1 MPGTLV
7 PDQMYDHECNVLKGW
22 WHPHALDKSADLAAN
37 EVILAGS
44 VSYLDSNGNFRL
56 GLPDNVMPMFAW
68 PSSGDFDVSAD
79 VGNIQ
84 KQVMMGLPVIGPYEL
99 QTTEFDAGFT
109 YHVNDH
115 LTAWDAQ
122 LSGYIPGPVGVT
134 NRGKVRPGNPFH
146 QTIVGVISTGAA
158 VNDHGKNWISLWT
171 YYLPVDLGGS

>member
-22 WHPHALDKSADLAAN
+22 WHPHALDKSADLGDG

-44 VSYLDSNGNFRL
+44 VCYLDSNGLFRL
-56 GLPDNVMPMFAW
+56 GLPDNCMPMFAW

-84 KQVMMGLPVIGPYEL
+84 KQVMMGLPATGPYEL
-99 QTTEFDAGFT
+99 QTTEFDAGYT
-109 YHVNDH
+109 YAINDH
-115 LTAWDAQ
+115 LTAWDNQ
-122 LSGYIPGPVGVT
+122 LAGYT
-134 NRGKVRPGNPFH
+134 ADKKGKIRPGFPYH
-146 QTIVGVISTGAA
+146 QTIVGVVTKGAA
-158 VNDHGKNWISLWT
+158 VNDHGKSWVSLWT